1 MVVIV
6 SVVTVVTMVTWLP
19 VLLEPDTE
27 KDWGLGLMVSGQA
40 VYSIPQKFRSILT
53 HML

>member
-1 MVVIV
+1 MVVIIT
-6 SVVTVVTMVTWLP
+6 VVTVVALATWLP

-27 KDWGLGLMVSGQA
+27 KDWGLGLMVSAQA
-40 VYSIPQKFRSILT
+40 VYSIPQKFLSILT